1 MKNKQTLMLVETAVM
16 VAFAYVLSLF
26 RVVEMPQGGSVSLA
40 MLPIFVIALRWG
52 GVPGMVAGLLFSATK
67 LLTEPY
73 IVHPIQAL
81 LDYPLAFASI
91 GLAGFFKDKPLA
103 GITVGGLSRLL
114 CHFLSGAVFFAA
126 YAPAGQSIYLYS
138 FVYNITYMGPEILI
152 ALIVAPLVM
161 AKVMPMASQE
171 FDLRR
176 NLVEIVSFVVP
187 LAAMAVMLTLEAA
200 TPATYAALA
209 FWGLLAAHHALT
221 FRRDFS
227 AAKRGLLL
235 VTVPPAVVY
244 IVHLLIT
251 VF

>member
-1 MKNKQTLMLVETAVM
+1 MKNKQTLILVETAVM

-52 GVPGMVAGLLFSATK
+52 GIPGMVAGLLFSATK

-73 IVHPIQAL
+73 IVHPLQAM

-91 GLAGFFKDKPLA
+91 GLAGFFRDKPLA
-103 GITVGGLSRLL
+103 GIAVGGLSRLL
-114 CHFLSGAVFFAA
+114 CHFFSGVVFFAA
-126 YAPAGQSIYLYS
+126 YAPAGQSIYAYS
-138 FVYNITYMGPEILI
+138 FIYNITYMGPELVI

-171 FDLRR
+171 FDIRR
-176 NLVEIVSFVVP
+176 NLLEIVSFVAP
-187 LAAMAVMLTLEAA
+187 LAALAVAMGLEGDALMR
-200 TPATYAALA
+200 YVALA
-209 FWGLLAAHHALT
+209 AWGFLVVYHLLT

-227 AAKRGLLL
+227 AGKRGLVL

-244 IVHLLIT
+244 AVYWLISAL
-251 VF
+251 

>member
-1 MKNKQTLMLVETAVM
+1 MNNKQTLMLVETAVM

-26 RVVEMPQGGSVSLA
+26 RVVEMPQGGSVSLG

-52 GVPGMVAGLLFSATK
+52 GIPGMVAGLLFSVTK
-67 LLTEPY
+67 LLTEPF

-103 GITVGGLSRLL
+103 GITVGGLSRFL
-114 CHFLSGAVFFAA
+114 CHFLSGVVFFAA
-126 YAPAGQSIYLYS
+126 YAPAGQSIYVYS

-176 NLVEIVSFVVP
+176 NLLEIVSFVVP
-187 LAAMAVMLTLEAA
+187 LAAVAIMLTLEAA
-200 TPATYAALA
+200 TPTAYAALA
-209 FWGLLAAHHALT
+209 LWGILAAHHALT